1 MIEHA
6 ECRCSALGCVSLSVP
21 CPFFPDTRG
30 RRRSWFRILMYTLF
44 SPSIVTP
51 HNIGLMF
58 YFSDFILRR
67 MGVNETV
74 FYD

>member
-1 MIEHA
+1 MRNVDVRPSDASLCLFRARSFPIHA
-6 ECRCSALGCVSLSVP
+6 DAGGLGFAYSC
-21 CPFFPDTRG
+21 TQ
-30 RRRSWFRILMYTLF
+30 TLF